1 MDLVPKRGKITRYRR
16 RLQAAKKVTK
26 KAKKGVDKGGAAR
39 YNNRAARERAART
52 FKRAETPEKIRK
64 NLLTDGFRSD
74 IINGLSLRK
83 RPRALKK
90 IQKRA

>member
-26 KAKKGVDKGGAAR
+26 KAKKELTKGVRRGIIIELPGSGRCGPSKEWR
-39 YNNRAARERAART
+39 RL
-52 FKRAETPEKIRK
+52 KKIRK

-74 IINGLSLRK
+74 IMNRLSLRK